1 MSDLQRALEIAVSA
15 HKNQQEKNG
24 SPYVLHPIRLM
35 LAVESPEAK
44 IAALL
49 HDVVEDTGV
58 EMEDLVNEG
67 FGEDIISAL
76 KLLTH
81 DDGSEYGEYI
91 NRIVPNEI
99 AREVKIAD
107 LQDNMDIRRI
117 PALKPKDLAR
127 IDKYHASWL
136 KLTNADAGS

>member
-1 MSDLQRALEIAVSA
+1 MPDLQRALEIAVTA

-35 LAVESPEAK
+35 LAVESPAAK
-44 IAALL
+44 IAAVL
-49 HDVVEDTGV
+49 HDVVEDTDI

-67 FGEDIISAL
+67 FSEDVIGAL

-91 NRIVPNEI
+91 DRIATNDI

-107 LQDNMDIRRI
+107 LQDNMDIKRI
-117 PALKPKDLAR
+117 PALKSKDLAR
-127 IDKYHASWL
+127 IEKYHASWL
-136 KLTNADAGS
+136 KLTTYNAGW